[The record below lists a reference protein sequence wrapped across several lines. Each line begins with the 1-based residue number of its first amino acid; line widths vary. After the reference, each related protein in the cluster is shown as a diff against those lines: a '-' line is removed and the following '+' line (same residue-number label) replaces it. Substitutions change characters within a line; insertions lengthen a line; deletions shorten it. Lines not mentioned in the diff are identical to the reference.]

1 MDEGVNPL
9 RMCFFKISADQ
20 LHCTTSFQVI
30 AGSGSGLIFIFS
42 LFVFLFLV
50 SDISSGKL
58 KFILDILWLIILHFE
73 IHSAS

>member
-1 MDEGVNPL
+1 M
-9 RMCFFKISADQ
+9 
-20 LHCTTSFQVI
+20 I

-42 LFVFLFLV
+42 LFLFLFLV

-73 IHSAS
+73 IHSASKYMFYSATSIEGTPSWLRQVPPE